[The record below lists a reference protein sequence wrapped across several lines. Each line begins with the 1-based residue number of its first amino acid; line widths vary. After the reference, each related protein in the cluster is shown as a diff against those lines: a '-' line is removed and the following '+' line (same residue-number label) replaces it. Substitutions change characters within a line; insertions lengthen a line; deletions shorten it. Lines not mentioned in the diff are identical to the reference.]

1 MLLMQESCVGSE
13 EISSATSKKKSGLSS
28 LKSSIRRKTWK
39 VPSTPIKP
47 VTPHF
52 KKDNN
57 VSQSTKKS
65 SVESMDKKRP
75 SPKSLRGLINL
86 IPIKEP
92 DKVPVSVAK
101 KAASSGLTPSFS
113 RTPKDCRTPLR
124 TPIVVILFLT
134 FGFTLLFFVTNLC

>member
-124 TPIVVILFLT
+124 TPIVVILFHFWLHIVV
-134 FGFTLLFFVTNLC
+134 FCY